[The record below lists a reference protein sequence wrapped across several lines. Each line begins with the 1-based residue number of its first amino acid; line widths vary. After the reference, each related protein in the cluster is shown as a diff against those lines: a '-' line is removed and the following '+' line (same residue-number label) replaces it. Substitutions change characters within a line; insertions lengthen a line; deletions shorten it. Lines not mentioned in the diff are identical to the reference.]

1 MKKFIAV
8 LLCIV
13 TLALQIPFMA
23 SAATTGVLYGDA
35 DSNGHV
41 TIVDA
46 TKIQKYLIEK
56 ESMTDTEKVASD
68 VSGDGDISITDV
80 TLIQKYL
87 SQMITVFPVE
97 ETPESDTLVVDYSAF
112 ENREHTA
119 DEQLYT
125 QLFDPNSSISVEINI
140 SDEELQKIQ
149 DDYVKYD
156 DMGSKSP
163 IYRKAD
169 SVVFT
174 INNVS
179 YTVDEVG
186 VRMKGNTSRTD
197 FFENGEMTNLVHFKL
212 DFGETF
218 DDEEYYGADAK
229 VWEDSA
235 ERKARKNRT
244 FATLEKIDLKWNST
258 YDSTYTRQNY
268 NYEMFRDYGMLAAHC
283 NAAATTIGDTYC
295 GIYSLNEPID
305 DIFLEKYLPADEQG
319 GDLYKCGWTM
329 TGANFT
335 SNCSIGA
342 EDEDK
347 GLFYNYDIKTNKKT
361 TTHEALNKLI
371 SVVNSSSLDNEGF
384 ESVVDKDSFVKF
396 AALSYFSGNA
406 DDMRNCYNNYYVYFR
421 PNGKAVFIPY
431 DFDRCLGVTYGA
443 DPSGNGMTQVSPY
456 SNEALLQRETQK
468 NPIYKYAI
476 SQTGAYKNEYTA
488 ELNKIVDG
496 KWLDYNNYL
505 PYYNAVKENY
515 SNLYKPSKSF
525 MNVNANYIKLSDST
539 VNMSVSD
546 FMSRITSYYK
556 SLATDPTQ
564 PATGATTPTIP
575 RENSTFTINVT
586 LPENTPTTDTLYV
599 SSNSNN
605 WSVANADYAM
615 TRTSDTTATI
625 TFDSTDFVGQTLQ
638 FKLTRGNWE
647 TCECLADGSEY
658 IGGSTRHHDILVNS
672 GNQVYNYTV
681 EAWTDLIIL

>member
-13 TLALQIPFMA
+13 TVALQIPFMA
-23 SAATTGVLYGDA
+23 SAATTGVVYGDA
-35 DSNGHV
+35 DSNGSV
-41 TIVDA
+41 TIADA
-46 TKIQKYLIEK
+46 TKVQKYLIEK
-56 ESMTDTEKVASD
+56 ETLTDNEKIASD
-68 VSGDGDISITDV
+68 VDGDGDISIVDV

-87 SQMITVFPVE
+87 TQLITVFPVE
-97 ETPESDTLVVDYSAF
+97 EKPESDTLVVDYSAYK
-112 ENREHTA
+112 NREHTA
-119 DEQLYT
+119 DEQIYT
-125 QLFDPNSSISVEINI
+125 QLFDPESSISIKINI

-174 INNVS
+174 INDTS

-186 VRMKGNTSRTD
+186 IRMKGNTSRTD
-197 FFENGEMTNLVHFKL
+197 FFENGEITNLVHFKL

-218 DDEEYYGADAK
+218 DDEDYYGADAK
-229 VWEDSA
+229 VWDSSA

-244 FATLEKIDLKWNST
+244 FATLEKMDLKWNSS

-268 NYEMFRDYGMLAAHC
+268 DYEMFRDYGMIAAYC
-283 NAAATTIGDTYC
+283 NAAATTIGNTYC
-295 GIYSLNEPID
+295 GIYTVYEPID

-335 SNCSIGA
+335 PNCSIGA

-361 TTHEALNKLI
+361 TTHEALNNLI
-371 SVVNSSSLDNEGF
+371 NVVNSLGLDNESF
-384 ESVVDKDSFVKF
+384 EAVVDKDAFIKF
-396 AALSYFSGNA
+396 AALSYFSGNP

-431 DFDRCLGVTYGA
+431 DIDRCLGVTYGA

-456 SNEALLQRETQK
+456 SNEALLQHETQK

-476 SQTGAYKNEYTA
+476 TQTGAYKSDYTT
-488 ELNKIVDG
+488 ELDKIANG
-496 KWLDYNNYL
+496 KWLTYDNYL
-505 PYYNAVKENY
+505 PYYNAIKENY
-515 SNLYKPSKSF
+515 AALDQPSKSF
-525 MNVNANYIKLSDST
+525 ENVRSNYLTLSNRT
-539 VNMSVSD
+539 INMSVSS

-556 SLATDPTQ
+556 SLSTDTTQ
-564 PATGATTPTIP
+564 PSTEVTGPTTPKV
-575 RENSTFTINVT
+575 NSTFTINVT
-586 LPENTPTTDTLYV
+586 LPNNTPATDTLYV
-599 SSNSNN
+599 SANTNN
-605 WSVANADYAM
+605 WGVANEAYAM

-625 TFDSTDFVGQTLQ
+625 TIDSTDLVGQTLQ
-638 FKLTRGNWE
+638 FKLTRGSWAN
-647 TCECLADGSEY
+647 CECLADGSEY
-658 IGGSTRHHDILVNS
+658 IGGSTRHHDVMVES
-672 GNQVYNYTV
+672 GNQTFSYAV
-681 EAWTDLIIL
+681 EAWTDLV